1 MLLYNT
7 SIVLGYSS
15 ILPLIIIYTDGSI
28 KSILLYLHA
37 LGIASIIYLLV
48 NLPPASIKETQ
59 PTGQNEI
66 YGLRHLLFNLELP
79 PKTLWFNMGLWDK
92 EGLSFPEACENL
104 VHTVAEKMD
113 IKPASTVLGMMI
125 SKTNKR
131 RVIDKK
137 PHRCWIWMW

>member
-15 ILPLIIIYTDGSI
+15 ILPLIIIYTYGTI

-37 LGIASIIYLLV
+37 LGIASIIYLLI
-48 NLPPASIKETQ
+48 NLPPASINQ
-59 PTGQNEI
+59 ALSMNQNEI
-66 YGLRHLLFNLELP
+66 YGLRHLLFNLKLP
-79 PKTLWFNMGLWDK
+79 PKTLWFNMGLWNK

-113 IKPASTVLGMMI
+113 IRPACAVLGLI
-125 SKTNKR
+125 YAKTER
-131 RVIDKK
+131 QPLLIAL
-137 PHRCWIWMW
+137 